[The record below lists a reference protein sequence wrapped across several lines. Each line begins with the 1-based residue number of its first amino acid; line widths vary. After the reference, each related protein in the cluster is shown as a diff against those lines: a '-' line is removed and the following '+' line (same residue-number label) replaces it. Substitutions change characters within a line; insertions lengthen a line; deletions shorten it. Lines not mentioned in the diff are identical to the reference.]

1 MIDISLSAGTPNRRF
16 FPEKKA
22 VLDKKGISAEN
33 IGATFLDHCRPTS
46 KNTGPNEITGDRSRD
61 KSIRLSGLSTRY
73 DYLSIQRQYAPTK
86 AMRTCSRYT
95 VASLVKEDD
104 NGKYTLVKETGTN
117 QRRKHYLSS
126 DSIESIPE
134 MKLKVTEYGSSITGL
149 QTCDNPFCCM
159 CSRTRAMERAE
170 TIKGVLKLTQERN
183 WGQYFV
189 TLTIER
195 QKCAKTAVKEI
206 QDRWRK
212 VQKRLQYFF
221 KKKTGHQI
229 EFMRAVD
236 VTFRPELQKIG
247 QVYHVH
253 LHTIILID
261 RRINKEIVRNHILK
275 AWMNGGNASIR
286 VDEKGQDI
294 QDVRDSEKLAK
305 YVSKMSG
312 LGLELAYSQTKKG
325 KGKSL
330 SLPQILEAIADGN
343 YKLGYLYKEF
353 LMQMKNVRTMSFSR
367 GIKFLFQEYQK
378 QEAEN
383 AENTEE
389 NAAASLW
396 DITIPPEWW
405 AAVISVQSRLV
416 QSAYYWFQ
424 MSDKRAE
431 KLDILRNLLE
441 TNPQDKTSF
450 LMMWIDGSLSDSMLL
465 FATGYIKG
473 D

>member
-1 MIDISLSAGTPNRRF
+1 
-16 FPEKKA
+16 
-22 VLDKKGISAEN
+22 
-33 IGATFLDHCRPTS
+33 
-46 KNTGPNEITGDRSRD
+46 
-61 KSIRLSGLSTRY
+61 
-73 DYLSIQRQYAPTK
+73 
-86 AMRTCSRYT
+86 
-95 VASLVKEDD
+95 
-104 NGKYTLVKETGTN
+104 
-117 QRRKHYLSS
+117 
-126 DSIESIPE
+126 
-134 MKLKVTEYGSSITGL
+134 
-149 QTCDNPFCCM
+149 
-159 CSRTRAMERAE
+159 
-170 TIKGVLKLTQERN
+170 
-183 WGQYFV
+183 
-189 TLTIER
+189 
-195 QKCAKTAVKEI
+195 
-206 QDRWRK
+206 
-212 VQKRLQYFF
+212 
-221 KKKTGHQI
+221 
-229 EFMRAVD
+229 
-236 VTFRPELQKIG
+236 
-247 QVYHVH
+247 
-253 LHTIILID
+253 
-261 RRINKEIVRNHILK
+261 
-275 AWMNGGNASIR
+275 MNGGNASIR

-431 KLDILRNLLE
+431 KLDILRSLLE
-441 TNPQDKTSF
+441 TNPQDKTLF